1 MRPLPVPGGRF
12 LAVTAAA
19 LMAALAAGAL
29 HAQAP
34 VPLRIH
40 PRVGDTLHTRFEQD
54 VEMTAATKVHGK
66 DTTLT
71 NRTSTL
77 VIARLIVLRLEGDG
91 ALLEAIT
98 DSVAV
103 LTVGEQAITPSEGA
117 RRAMQKRRIQL
128 HVHADGAVRV
138 EAPSDLDRDLG
149 SLVGTMPAT
158 LPAAPMSVGGKWD
171 NAVAV
176 PVGGESADAKRRAA
190 PRGVHVRFD
199 GRGSRARLH
208 QRARRDRARFV
219 RRRAERRHAH
229 DVGGHDDGH
238 RDPRPRARLVGRF
251 QDRDHDQFRDHAGN
265 GDGRAA
271 GAGTHADHRAD
282 PHGRAPPG
290 AAPKG

>member
-1 MRPLPVPGGRF
+1 
-12 LAVTAAA
+12 
-19 LMAALAAGAL
+19 MAALAAGAL

-54 VEMTAATKVHGK
+54 VEMTAATKVRGK

-158 LPAAPMSVGGKWD
+158 LPAVPMNVGGKWD

-176 PVGGESADAKRRAA
+176 PVGGETDARGARLRAEYTFDSTAAA
-190 PRGVHVRFD
+190 PVRDFISVRGVIARDSSGGALRD
-199 GRGSRARLH
+199 GTRMTSAGTMTGTVIL
-208 QRARRDRARFV
+208 DRARGWWDDSRIVITINSVITPAMATGGPPVQV
-219 RRRAERRHAH
+219 RTRITERIRT
-229 DVGGHDDGH
+229 DE
-238 RDPRPRARLVGRF
+238 RP
-251 QDRDHDQFRDHAGN
+251 
-265 GDGRAA
+265 
-271 GAGTHADHRAD
+271 
-282 PHGRAPPG
+282 

>member
-1 MRPLPVPGGRF
+1 
-12 LAVTAAA
+12 
-19 LMAALAAGAL
+19 MAALAAGAL

-54 VEMTAATKVHGK
+54 VEMTAATKVRGK

-158 LPAAPMSVGGKWD
+158 LPAAPMSVGGKWE

-176 PVGGESADAKRRAA
+176 PVGGESGDGKGARLRAEYTFDSTAAA
-190 PRGVHVRFD
+190 PVRDFISVRGVIARD
-199 GRGSRARLH
+199 SSGGALRG
-208 QRARRDRARFV
+208 
-219 RRRAERRHAH
+219 RHAH

-271 GAGTHADHRAD
+271 GAGAHADHRAD
-282 PHGRAPPG
+282 PHR
-290 AAPKG
+290 

>member
-1 MRPLPVPGGRF
+1 MRPLPVPGRRIIGV
-12 LAVTAAA
+12 AAAA
-19 LMAALAAGAL
+19 LVAALAAGAL

-54 VEMTAATKVHGK
+54 VEMTAATKVRGK

-158 LPAAPMSVGGKWD
+158 LPAAPMSVGGKWE

-176 PVGGESADAKRRAA
+176 PVGGESGDGKGARLRAEYTFDSTATA
-190 PRGVHVRFD
+190 PVRDFISVRGVIARDSSGGALKD
-199 GRGSRARLH
+199 GTRMTSAGAMTGTVIL
-208 QRARRDRARFV
+208 DRARGWWNDSKIVITINSVITPAMATGGPPVQV
-219 RRRAERRHAH
+219 RTRITERIRT
-229 DVGGHDDGH
+229 DE
-238 RDPRPRARLVGRF
+238 
-251 QDRDHDQFRDHAGN
+251 
-265 GDGRAA
+265 
-271 GAGTHADHRAD
+271 
-282 PHGRAPPG
+282 PHPG